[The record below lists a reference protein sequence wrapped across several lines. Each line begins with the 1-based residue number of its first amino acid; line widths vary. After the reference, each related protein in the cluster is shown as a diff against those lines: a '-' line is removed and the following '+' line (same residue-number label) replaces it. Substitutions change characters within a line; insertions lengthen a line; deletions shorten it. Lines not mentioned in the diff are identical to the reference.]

1 VPSPAA
7 IVFCVLALIGVGGLP
22 AAPAVADEEVNVYTS
37 RHYDS
42 DDELYQL
49 FERQTGIKV
58 NLIEGDTDAL
68 LTRLKREG
76 ELSPGDIFIAVDA
89 GRLHQAVEAD
99 ILAPLDSPV
108 LEERIPANLRHPE
121 GLWFGLS
128 KRVRVILLSPQV
140 PADFVTTYEEL
151 ADPKLDGGLIIRS
164 SSNIYNQSMVASLL
178 THWGPEKTRDWAE
191 GLVENLARTPQG
203 GDRDQVRAVAA
214 GEGEVAVANHYYFAR
229 MLVGDDAS
237 DRAAASKLRLVFPDQ
252 DGRGAHVNVSGA
264 GLLRSAPNRDNAV
277 KLLEFFAT
285 PEAQELWAVA
295 NYEYPAVQGVELPQ
309 VLKDF
314 GEFRGDE
321 LNAAQLG
328 TQNREAVRI
337 MDRAGWR

>member
-1 VPSPAA
+1 
-7 IVFCVLALIGVGGLP
+7 VGGLP

-108 LEERIPANLRHPE
+108 LEERIPAYLRHPE